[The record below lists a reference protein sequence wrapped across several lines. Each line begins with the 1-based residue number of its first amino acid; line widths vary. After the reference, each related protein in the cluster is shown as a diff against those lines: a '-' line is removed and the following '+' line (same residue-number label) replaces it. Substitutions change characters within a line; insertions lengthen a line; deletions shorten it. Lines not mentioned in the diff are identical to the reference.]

1 MFPFIT
7 GNVETKAGEKR
18 DKHFFEV
25 FNFLLIVMRKKGNYF
40 QNLKDKKKEKRK
52 TSNRSL
58 TSRSFKI
65 LVSGI
70 A

>member
-40 QNLKDKKKEKRK
+40 QNLKDKKKKKEKPP
-52 TSNRSL
+52 TE
-58 TSRSFKI
+58 
-65 LVSGI
+65 